1 MFNKMSIGRKL
12 TAGFGVTALLLLGLV
27 GFFVSQLAGMFAV
40 TKTITGNMLPSI
52 SYASQMNEALLNA
65 RRAEMG
71 MILGFLDKD
80 EADIKGSITSFEN
93 FRRQFLEAY
102 ANYGRDAFTGDGER
116 QAYAALKD
124 KADNYFVVHQSLIS
138 AVQGKELEPLK
149 VARGATRDALD
160 ATSQQLVKLR
170 EMNNRM
176 ASSLTVQSKET
187 YQQARGVSLLVGG
200 LFAGVVAFL
209 AWGLTRQIRLPL
221 QVLVEQVKRVAEGDL
236 MSRLQLANF
245 RHDELGTLA
254 KGFAAMQDNLRLLV
268 SDVNNSA
275 TRLSSS
281 THEISAVAAQSAGNM
296 RSQQDEL
303 NMLATAMN
311 EMQATVH
318 EIARNTSDTAHSAD
332 EASHL
337 SERGAVLVQNTIHSI
352 EEVSSVVEDT
362 AGVVMQLGE
371 DSRNI
376 GVVLEVIRNIAD
388 QTNLLALNA
397 AIEAARAGEQG
408 RGFAVVA
415 DEVRTLAK
423 RTQDST
429 TEINRII
436 SGLQDRAVQAGVT
449 MQQSREMIRSTVDKA
464 REAGGAID
472 EISSAVS
479 TISHMSSQIATA
491 TEQQGSVNHELNT
504 NISHISE
511 ASQEVAVGAN
521 QMAQACQELSQLAV
535 HLHDTIRQFRV

>member
-1 MFNKMSIGRKL
+1 M
-12 TAGFGVTALLLLGLV
+12 
-27 GFFVSQLAGMFAV
+27 
-40 TKTITGNMLPSI
+40 
-52 SYASQMNEALLNA
+52 
-65 RRAEMG
+65 
-71 MILGFLDKD
+71 
-80 EADIKGSITSFEN
+80 
-93 FRRQFLEAY
+93 
-102 ANYGRDAFTGDGER
+102 
-116 QAYAALKD
+116 
-124 KADNYFVVHQSLIS
+124 VHQALVT
-138 AVQGKELEPLK
+138 AVQGTELEPVK
-149 VARGATRDALD
+149 TSRAATRDALD

-170 EMNNRM
+170 DLNSQM
-176 ASSLTVQSKET
+176 ATNLTQTAHSSYQEARSISLTV
-187 YQQARGVSLLVGG
+187 G
-200 LFAGVVAFL
+200 LAMAAAVVVL
-209 AWGLTRQIRLPL
+209 AWGLTRQIRRPLDALVGQVQRVSSGDLVTDLPL
-221 QVLVEQVKRVAEGDL
+221 AR
-236 MSRLQLANF
+236 F
-245 RHDELGTLA
+245 RHDEFGQLA
-254 KGFAAMQDNLRLLV
+254 KGFAEMQNNLRLLV
-268 SDVNNSA
+268 GDVNDSARQLNSA
-275 TRLSSS
+275 SQ
-281 THEISAVAAQSAGNM
+281 EISAVATQSAGNM
-296 RSQQDEL
+296 HTQQDEL